1 MDNKTMQPKCIC
13 VPSGMCHSHTL
24 LGCPHKHYFN
34 DKKIWTCV
42 VEPSD
47 QNKLFKELIYK

>member
-1 MDNKTMQPKCIC
+1 MDITKPKPKCICVKPKPKCIC

-34 DKKIWTCV
+34 DKNIWTCV
-42 VEPSD
+42 IEY
-47 QNKLFKELIYK
+47 NN